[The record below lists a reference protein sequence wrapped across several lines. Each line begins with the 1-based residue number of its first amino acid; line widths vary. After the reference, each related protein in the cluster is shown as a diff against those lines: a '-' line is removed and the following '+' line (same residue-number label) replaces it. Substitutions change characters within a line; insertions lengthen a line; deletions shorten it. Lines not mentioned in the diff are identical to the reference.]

1 MNKRSSL
8 FLLIAT
14 LVVSCTA
21 TTQAGRHVIRQ
32 FPMDANLVYEVR
44 VPFERGVTTIS
55 FPSPISDLAGANIA
69 LEGAS
74 NSSSNSPQSADFVL
88 SFSPGAYYFKIKA
101 NHADAS
107 GMLNVIHGRQ
117 TYLIRLTASEKPF
130 YSINFYKESGSAG
143 HSIAGSGQVDH
154 TMMLGFLDKA
164 KAYHLLKKDHGEAF
178 VGTDHKIFNDVM
190 HYDGFQVHLEE
201 GWRFRTHDVIVF
213 RATLINRS
221 SEPIEYM
228 PSRLAARAGFEI
240 HYQKVAHA
248 SGVMPPGSASPIFF
262 AIKGKPDGSRS
273 NLTLNNNWNIL
284 VPRKKPLVV
293 IETAAATGYSAPKRP
308 FTDVV
313 DDSKSIVD

>member
-1 MNKRSSL
+1 MNKSL
-8 FLLIAT
+8 LTITALLIVA
-14 LVVSCTA
+14 CTA
-21 TTQAGRHVIRQ
+21 TIQAGRHVIRQ
-32 FPMDANLVYEVR
+32 FPMDSNLVYEVK
-44 VPFERGVTTIS
+44 VPFKKGVTTIS

-74 NSSSNSPQSADFVL
+74 NSSSNSPQAADFVL

-107 GMLNVIHGRQ
+107 GMLNVMHGRQ
-117 TYLIRLTASEKPF
+117 TYLIHLTASEKPF
-130 YSINFYKESGSAG
+130 YSINFYKDSRS
-143 HSIAGSGQVDH
+143 SSRSMAGSSQVDH

-164 KAYHLLKKDHGEAF
+164 KAYHLLKNEHGEAF
-178 VGTDHKIFNDVM
+178 VGTDHRKFNSVM
-190 HYDGFQVHLEE
+190 HYDGFQVRLEE

-221 SEPIEYM
+221 GEPIEYI

-262 AIKGKPDGSRS
+262 AIKGNPDGTRS
-273 NLTLNNNWNIL
+273 NLTLNNPWNIL

-293 IETAAATGYSAPKRP
+293 IETANTTGFTAPKRP
-308 FTDVV
+308 FTDVI
-313 DDSKSIVD
+313 DDSKNVVD